1 MDQNERRQYLIKELL
16 SENPDYKDVL
26 VPEDEPGQRRMLRSL
41 FNVRMPGWINE
52 GFLKIQDEYLK
63 EETERKGITKFQ
75 DLEKLEDGICLWQR
89 DITTLQC
96 DAIAGGNE

>member
-26 VPEDEPGQRRMLRSL
+26 VPEDEQGQRRMLRSL

-52 GFLKIQDEYLK
+52 DFLKIQDEYLK

-75 DLEKLEDGICLWQR
+75 DLEQLEDGICLWQG

-96 DAIAGGNE
+96 DTIAGGNE